1 MNIRN
6 FFARET
12 RLLTLS
18 AILFATGGA
27 LLLAPKT
34 SAWAQGAPCAKVE
47 ADLQAFK
54 VAGTKLVAAT
64 SARPG
69 EVIEYQARY
78 TNTGSA
84 SAQRFAPQLP
94 VPASLVYVS
103 SSALPEG
110 VMASTDGKNFAPAPL
125 MRVVKAADGTTKS
138 VAIPLRE
145 YRVLRWQ
152 LGTLAPGQ
160 SVTVKARARVKAFA
174 DGK

>member
-1 MNIRN
+1 MNIRHI
-6 FFARET
+6 FARET

-18 AILFATGGA
+18 AILFTTGSV
-27 LLLAPKT
+27 LLLAPRT
-34 SAWAQGAPCAKVE
+34 SAWAQGASGAKVE

-78 TNTGSA
+78 TNTGGA
-84 SAQRFAPQLP
+84 PAQRFTPQLP
-94 VPASLVYVS
+94 VPESLVYVN
-103 SSALPEG
+103 SSALPG
-110 VMASTDGKNFAPAPL
+110 NVLASTDGKNFAPAPL
-125 MRVVKAADGTTKS
+125 MRMVKTSDGITKR

-145 YRVLRWQ
+145 YRFLRWQ

-160 SVTVKARARVKAFA
+160 SVTVKARARVKSFS
-174 DGK
+174 DGR

>member
-1 MNIRN
+1 MNIRH
-6 FFARET
+6 FFARNA
-12 RLLTLS
+12 RPLTLG
-18 AILFATGGA
+18 AILLSTGGA
-27 LLLAPKT
+27 LLLAPKP
-34 SAWAQGAPCAKVE
+34 SAWAQGAPAAKVE

-78 TNTGSA
+78 TNTGGA
-84 SAQRFAPQLP
+84 PAQRFAPQLP
-94 VPASLVYVS
+94 LPASLIYVS
-103 SSALPEG
+103 SSALPEN
-110 VMASTDGKNFAPAPL
+110 VLASTDGKNFAPAPL
-125 MRVVKAADGTTKS
+125 MRRVKAADGTTKS
-138 VAIPLRE
+138 VAVPLRE

-160 SVTVKARARVKAFA
+160 SVTIKARARVKSFA

>member
-1 MNIRN
+1 MNIRHI
-6 FFARET
+6 FARET

-18 AILFATGGA
+18 AILFTTGSV
-27 LLLAPKT
+27 LLLAPRT
-34 SAWAQGAPCAKVE
+34 SAWAQGASGAKVE

-94 VPASLVYVS
+94 IPASLVYVS
-103 SSALPEG
+103 SSASPEG
-110 VMASTDGKNFAPAPL
+110 VLASLDGKNFAPAPL

-138 VAIPLRE
+138 VAVPLRE
-145 YRVLRWQ
+145 YHVLRWQ

-160 SVTVKARARVKAFA
+160 SVTARARVKSFA
-174 DGK
+174 DGR